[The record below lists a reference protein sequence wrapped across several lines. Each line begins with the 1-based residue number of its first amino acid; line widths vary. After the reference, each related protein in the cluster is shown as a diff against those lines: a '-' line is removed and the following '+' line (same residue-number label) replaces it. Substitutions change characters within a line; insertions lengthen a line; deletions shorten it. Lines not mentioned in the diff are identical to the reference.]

1 MNIGQIARMSG
12 ISPKMIRHYEQLG
25 LITVA
30 GRSVAGYRQYAE
42 SDLHTLRFIRRARDL
57 GFSLSR
63 IKQLLSLWQDQ
74 ARQSAEVKQLAG
86 QYIDELNV
94 QITSLIAIRDQ
105 LQHLSQACH
114 GNDKADCPIIED
126 LARTAEVTSALFF

>member
-1 MNIGQIARMSG
+1 MSG

-30 GRSVAGYRQYAE
+30 GRSVGGYRQYAE

-114 GNDKADCPIIED
+114 GNDRADCPIIED
-126 LARTAEVTSALFF
+126 LAR

>member
-114 GNDKADCPIIED
+114 GNDRADCPIIED

>member
-1 MNIGQIARMSG
+1 MNIGQVAQMSG

-30 GRSVAGYRQYAE
+30 GRSVAGYRQYVE

-114 GNDKADCPIIED
+114 GNVRADCPIIED
-126 LARTAEVTSALFF
+126 LAR

>member
-63 IKQLLSLWQDQ
+63 IKQLMSLWQDQ

-114 GNDKADCPIIED
+114 GNDSADCPIIED
-126 LARTAEVTSALFF
+126 LAR

>member
-114 GNDKADCPIIED
+114 GNDRADCPIIED
-126 LARTAEVTSALFF
+126 LAR

>member
-1 MNIGQIARMSG
+1 MSG

-30 GRSVAGYRQYAE
+30 GRSVAGYRQYVE

-114 GNDKADCPIIED
+114 GNDRADCPIIED
-126 LARTAEVTSALFF
+126 LAR